1 MYHPRADLE
10 GNPMGGRMGEN
21 AITKEMSIGEVVQK
35 HPETVPVFMQHG
47 LHCLGCA
54 IASFESIEQGAQ
66 AHGMDVEALV
76 KGLNEAVSKGRS
88 E

>member
-1 MYHPRADLE
+1 MTGD
-10 GNPMGGRMGEN
+10 
-21 AITKEMSIGEVVQK
+21 AITKDMSIGEVVRK

-66 AHGMDVEALV
+66 AHGMDVDALMQ
-76 KGLNEAVSKGRS
+76 GLNEAVRGATTK
-88 E
+88 

>member
-1 MYHPRADLE
+1 
-10 GNPMGGRMGEN
+10 MGGRMGEN

>member
-1 MYHPRADLE
+1 MADV
-10 GNPMGGRMGEN
+10 
-21 AITKEMSIGEVVQK
+21 ITKSMSIGEVVQK
-35 HPETVPVFMQHG
+35 HPETIPVFMQQG

-66 AHGMDVEALV
+66 AHGIDADALV
-76 KGLNEAVSKGRS
+76 KGLNDVVAGTKG